1 MKKWGGG
8 KRQFPWSSRSEVNLK
23 VTGNY
28 GSERT
33 NLCKRSLESRDSNPP
48 HHNTLE
54 SFMSRRVLRDRSK
67 TYFYYFVYIKNNKNL
82 YIYIMH
88 THTPRQTEDY
98 LDECT
103 PNRSRTRELNQQTLD
118 SPRLAGL
125 NVYRVVFSYGAPA
138 AAEV

>member
-1 MKKWGGG
+1 MNVEKPEKLPFFWGFFYGS
-8 KRQFPWSSRSEVNLK
+8 RYANSETVPLSWSSRSEVNLK

-88 THTPRQTEDY
+88 THTHTTADR
-98 LDECT
+98 
-103 PNRSRTRELNQQTLD
+103 
-118 SPRLAGL
+118 RL
-125 NVYRVVFSYGAPA
+125 P
-138 AAEV
+138 